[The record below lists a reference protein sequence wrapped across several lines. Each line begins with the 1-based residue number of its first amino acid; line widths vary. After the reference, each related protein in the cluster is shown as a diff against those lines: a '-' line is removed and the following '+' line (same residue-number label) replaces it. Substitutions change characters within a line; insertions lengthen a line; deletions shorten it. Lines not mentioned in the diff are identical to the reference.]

1 MLKKVVCSDT
11 IASCPTAEHFIR
23 MPPLLCAKSGLR
35 FTCKPYPTHTM
46 VIMMK
51 KWFVVHFHTNPNP
64 FLEFYIQKKSGL
76 RWFAVVCG
84 GLR

>member
-1 MLKKVVCSDT
+1 MSYRKPL
-11 IASCPTAEHFIR
+11 R

-51 KWFVVHFHTNPNP
+51 KWFVVHLHTTPNP
-64 FLEFYIQKKSGL
+64 FLEFNIQKKVVCGGL
-76 RWFAVVCG
+76 RWFGVVCGGLGWFAVVCG

>member
-1 MLKKVVCSDT
+1 MSYRKPL
-11 IASCPTAEHFIR
+11 R

-51 KWFVVHFHTNPNP
+51 KWFVVHLHTTSNP
-64 FLEFYIQKKSGL
+64 FLEFNIQKKKWFAVVCGGL
-76 RWFAVVCG
+76 GWFAVVCG